1 MIQIEAS
8 QLNLQAKLGDQI
20 ELSFNRIASGKFLA
34 EERINGHVCFLDRE
48 SERIRSGDRCL
59 ARLKNRCPK
68 GEVYYASV
76 LWILEAGDG
85 KNTLLKRVMELS
97 RPTFVKCP
105 YYVRAGMKKARAYFK
120 HRHLDLLRFHF
131 RYIERLKLEQTLCS
145 AQIEYAPVALETID
159 LIERCSSH
167 NSAEAVVYLV
177 ALANLLS
184 TGRSESELV
193 SEIFVRARKLAELK
207 ATSKIDFVSENFS
220 RLREGSS
227 ALDL

>member
-20 ELSFNRIASGKFLA
+20 ELSFNKIASGKFLA
-34 EERINGHVCFLDRE
+34 EERINGHVCFLDKA

-59 ARLKNRCPK
+59 VRLKNRCPS
-68 GEVYYASV
+68 GEVYYATV
-76 LWILEAGDG
+76 IAILEAGDG

-131 RYIERLKLEQTLCS
+131 RYIERLKLEQSLGS
-145 AQIEYAPVALETID
+145 AQIEYAPIVFETIE
-159 LIERCSSH
+159 LIERCFSH
-167 NSAEAVVYLV
+167 NSAQAVVYMV

-184 TGRSESELV
+184 TGRSENELV
-193 SEIFVRARKLAELK
+193 SHIFERALKLAELK
-207 ATSKIDFVSENFS
+207 ATAKVDFVLENRS
-220 RLREGSS
+220 RFMVGSS
-227 ALDL
+227 DPDL